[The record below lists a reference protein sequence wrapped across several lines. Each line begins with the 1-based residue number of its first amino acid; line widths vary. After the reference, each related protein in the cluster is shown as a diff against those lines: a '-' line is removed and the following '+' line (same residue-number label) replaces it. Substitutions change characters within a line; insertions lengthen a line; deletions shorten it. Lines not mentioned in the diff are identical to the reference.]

1 VGRTIGV
8 TKFGLLTP
16 VLSLVPGEHAEWECD
31 SGIDEV
37 RRVAEAAD
45 RLGYDYL
52 TCSEHVAIP
61 ASGAGLPG
69 PRYWD
74 PLATFGYLAA
84 HTSRIRLTTSVLVL
98 GYHHPLDIAKRYGT
112 LDQICGGRLNL
123 GLGVGYLEPEFRL
136 LGAPFED
143 RGARADDA
151 IRALRAVFGRRE
163 PAYEGPYYS
172 IADVIV
178 DPHGLQLDPPVWIG
192 GRSQRSLRRAVELGD
207 GWYPF
212 AVSAR
217 RATAWLA
224 EAAQTPQWQQRTE
237 PLEVI
242 LGPRH
247 KLDPVGNPDQAAAD
261 VREVLDAGA
270 TGVSLRFVH
279 DSLLHYL
286 EQLDAMRGVIAAL

>member
-1 VGRTIGV
+1 MSRTIGV

-123 GLGVGYLEPEFRL
+123 GLGVG
-136 LGAPFED
+136 
-143 RGARADDA
+143 
-151 IRALRAVFGRRE
+151 
-163 PAYEGPYYS
+163 
-172 IADVIV
+172 
-178 DPHGLQLDPPVWIG
+178 
-192 GRSQRSLRRAVELGD
+192 
-207 GWYPF
+207 
-212 AVSAR
+212 
-217 RATAWLA
+217 
-224 EAAQTPQWQQRTE
+224 
-237 PLEVI
+237 
-242 LGPRH
+242 
-247 KLDPVGNPDQAAAD
+247 
-261 VREVLDAGA
+261 
-270 TGVSLRFVH
+270 
-279 DSLLHYL
+279 
-286 EQLDAMRGVIAAL
+286 